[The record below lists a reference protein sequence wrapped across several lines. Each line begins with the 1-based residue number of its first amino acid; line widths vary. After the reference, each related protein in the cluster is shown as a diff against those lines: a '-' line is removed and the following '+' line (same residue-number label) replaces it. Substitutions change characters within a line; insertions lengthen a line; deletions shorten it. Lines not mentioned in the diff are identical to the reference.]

1 MNRVLSRLGL
11 TAVAI
16 VAGSALYAQ
25 SSTTGAVSG
34 VVTDN
39 NGAPLAGAT
48 VTLASGQITRN
59 ITTGADGSFRLGLLN
74 PGTWSVRVVKDGFQP
89 FSSSVLVNTND
100 VRGLNVKLPST
111 ATTTVEVVGSQSQVD
126 VTSTTTGLQMNME
139 QMSAVPK
146 GRDMTSMAFFAPGVV
161 SSGFGG
167 DPSISGA
174 SGAENSYVL
183 DGLDTKDYRAGFQG
197 AALKTDFIDQVEVQ
211 TGGFRPEF
219 SALGGVFNAV
229 TKSGSNDFKG
239 SAWATY
245 DATGLHAVAKKS
257 LYAQEASPDNR
268 YDLGAEVGGA
278 IIKDKLF
285 YFVGVD
291 ANIRKQAT
299 PLANNYP
306 GLTSDPYKQ
315 TDIQTVGKLNY
326 YLTQDMQLTFF
337 ANYQR
342 TKFDQGTAYPAT
354 YGDANLGTSQ
364 TQTVQ
369 NFNLSYDWN
378 ITPSLLLSAKLGM
391 TDNKTTA
398 TPSDTTDQAITD
410 GLYFKPGTGAGGTSP
425 YSWTNTAPN
434 KFSFRTGGTGLYQKL
449 YQAKTQQAKVDL
461 SWFIGD
467 HNLKFGLSQ
476 LESKYTLVQVDGGP
490 ANAVTQF
497 TNADNGVLYP
507 VTYTVSTGGSLYTY
521 ENHTDATVKT
531 VYNAYY
537 AQDTWEMFPGFR
549 LMYGARYEEQ
559 NLKNSAGDTYAKF
572 SGTDYIQPRLGFTWD
587 LNNDGKTKVAGSYAT
602 YFEDIPQ
609 QISIRVFANE
619 VYLRHRF
626 FAGQDT
632 INGGA
637 DWNYNNGHPII
648 INPGAYGATID
659 YATPFSY
666 DPIAEG
672 TKLPKREEFTL
683 GIDHTY
689 DSGWTIGAHG
699 KYRQL
704 TNVIEDS
711 VITNLAGA
719 YYDSGFAYSFT
730 GAGVPN
736 AWAGQAILWNPGPGP
751 VSWTARTAPAGSPAN
766 LSLNS
771 GQRFT
776 INQTYF
782 PEAGNRYISW
792 DITASKKSD
801 RDYINF
807 SYTWSRLNG
816 NYEGLVS
823 SSNGQADGNITA
835 SFDYYPYVGT
845 GLLPLDRTNAVKVQ
859 YSHRFTIANNDLNAG
874 LAFQYLSGTPI
885 SHFDN
890 TNDIGG
896 YGNNTPV
903 NYQLGQFGRIPAT
916 RNLDVHVDYTMKFGQ
931 KFRVIPSADVFNAF
945 NTRSVT
951 GVTQQ
956 LTDRTGAPNPYAGRE
971 TGWQEGR
978 RVRFGVK
985 VQF

>member
-1 MNRVLSRLGL
+1 MNRVFSRLGL

-48 VTLASGQITRN
+48 VTLTSAQVTRN

-111 ATTTVEVVGSQSQVD
+111 ASTTVDVVGSQSQVD
-126 VTSTTTGLQMNME
+126 VTSTTQGLQMNME

-161 SSGFGG
+161 DSGFG

-197 AALKTDFIDQVEVQ
+197 ASLKTDFIDQVEVQ

-239 SAWATY
+239 SAWATW
-245 DATGLHAVAKKS
+245 DATSLHAAAKQS
-257 LYAQEASPDNR
+257 AYATEASPDNR
-268 YDLGAEVGGA
+268 YDVGAEVGGA

-285 YFVGVD
+285 YFVGMD
-291 ANIRKQAT
+291 GDIRKQAT
-299 PLANNYP
+299 PLANNDP

-315 TDIQTVGKLNY
+315 TDIQAVGKLNY

-337 ANYQR
+337 AQYER
-342 TKFDQGTAYPAT
+342 TKFDQTTAYPAT
-354 YGDANLGTSQ
+354 YGDANLGLSQ

-391 TDNKTTA
+391 TDNKTT
-398 TPSDTTDQAITD
+398 TDPSDTTHQAITD
-410 GLYFKPGTGAGGTSP
+410 GLYYHNGAGNPTGPGGTGPLANSG
-425 YSWTNTAPN
+425 
-434 KFSFRTGGTGLYQKL
+434 FSFRTGGVNLYQPL
-449 YQAKTQQAKVDL
+449 YQAKTQQAKIDL
-461 SWFIGD
+461 SWFLGD
-467 HNLKFGLSQ
+467 HNLKFGVSQ
-476 LESKYTLVQVDGGP
+476 LESKYTLVQSQGGP
-490 ANAVTQF
+490 ANAITDF
-497 TNADNGVLYP
+497 TLADGGVRYP
-507 VTYTVSTGGSLYTY
+507 VSYTVSTGGSLYTY
-521 ENHTDATVKT
+521 EEHTDATVKT
-531 VYNAYY
+531 TYNAIY

-559 NLKNSAGDTYAKF
+559 NLKDYAGNTYAKF
-572 SGTDYIQPRLGFTWD
+572 SGTDYIQPRFGFTWD

-602 YFEDIPQ
+602 YFEDVPQ

-619 VYLRHRF
+619 VYLRKRF
-626 FAGQDT
+626 FASQDT
-632 INGGA
+632 ANGGA
-637 DWNYNNGHPII
+637 DWNYNNGHPVI
-648 INPGAYGATID
+648 INPANYLSTVD

-672 TKLPKREEFTL
+672 TKLPKREEITL

-689 DSGWTIGAHG
+689 DNGWTIGTHA
-699 KYRQL
+699 KYRDL
-704 TNVIEDS
+704 TDIIEDS
-711 VITNLAGA
+711 VITTPGGS
-719 YYDSGFAYSFT
+719 YYDSGLAYAYQ
-730 GAGVPN
+730 GGN
-736 AWAGQAILWNPGPGP
+736 YYYAGQAILWNPSSGP
-751 VSWTARTAPAGSPAN
+751 VSWTART
-766 LSLNS
+766 SLPGNPSANS
-771 GQRFT
+771 GQHFT
-776 INQTYF
+776 VDQTYF
-782 PEAGNRYISW
+782 PKAGNRYVSW
-792 DITASKKSD
+792 DLTASKKTD
-801 RDYINF
+801 RDYMNF

-835 SFDYYPYVGT
+835 SYDYYPYVGS
-845 GLLPLDRTNAVKVQ
+845 GLQPLDRTNAIKVQ
-859 YSHRFTIANNDLNAG
+859 YSHRFTLANNDLNAG
-874 LAFQYLSGTPI
+874 LAYQYLSGTPI
-885 SHFDN
+885 SHFDA

-896 YGNNTPV
+896 YGNATPV
-903 NYQLGQFGRIPAT
+903 DGQVGQFGRIPAT
-916 RNLDVHVDYTMKFGQ
+916 RNMDVHVDYTMKFGQ
-931 KFRVIPSADVFNAF
+931 KLRVIPSADVFNAF
-945 NTRSVT
+945 NYRGVN

-956 LTDRTGAPNPYAGRE
+956 LTDRNGSPNPYALQA